1 MTYDPNE
8 PEKSESGMN
17 QPEEASPVS
26 DAMADAKAA
35 FNRAGF
41 STPSGM
47 VGLAGLILIGVEI
60 IFGLIIEEYYI
71 NWALLAAAIVAVLIH
86 YGKGAYDRIAAS
98 ADLLKLTGMLI
109 AVLVL
114 FALIYDLRYASR
126 DLNELPEILGGLLTY
141 GAGVLAF
148 LGARAIK

>member
-8 PEKSESGMN
+8 PGMPESGMN

-26 DAMADAKAA
+26 DAMSDAKAA

-47 VGLAGLILIGVEI
+47 VGLAGLILLGVEVLFSI
-60 IFGLIIEEYYI
+60 ILEEYGI
-71 NWALLAAAIVAVLIH
+71 NWALLAAAIVAVLVF
-86 YGKGAYDRIAAS
+86 YGKGAYDRIAPS
-98 ADLLKLTGMLI
+98 ADLLKLTGMVI
-109 AVLVL
+109 AGLVA
-114 FALIYDLRYASR
+114 FTLIYDLRYASSNL
-126 DLNELPEILGGLLTY
+126 DEITEILGGLFTY

-148 LGARAIK
+148 LGARAIE